1 MIEVKSIRSA
11 REKADPTDPLG
22 LRPAAEPATKF
33 LSSWAVGLLS
43 FGLYL
48 RSFLWQ
54 DHEAFAAAPAP
65 TQDKPQTPDPVVA
78 RLPAPEEPEA
88 TDEADADPTGS
99 QDLAV
104 SYFELPVVTGI
115 VQGVAF
121 APVPLM
127 PVEPLTAN
135 SSLPPFFSAT
145 GRLPVIEG
153 APPDGSFGGA
163 AIHATADQL
172 TYAPDNPPVAPTDTP
187 VAPPRP
193 SAEVIR
199 PDFGNSAP
207 PPAPPAPDTD
217 DPDAPIGRG
226 PDTPPDWSEGEEKEH
241 TPPRNR
247 APRNTGPVV
256 LGDVGSGALLAIT
269 LSHFLS
275 QTRDADGDPLRVT
288 IGQVGSGALIPQGDG
303 WQYAVDTDD
312 LGEVRITYTVSDG
325 EFDVAQT
332 AILNV
337 VENAFTGTGEDDRI
351 VGTHGRDVIEALG
364 GDDIVAG
371 LEGRDRIYGG
381 DGDDSIAGGDG
392 DDQLYGGDGDD
403 FIAGGGG
410 NDLIFGGAGDDR
422 LQGDDGDDI
431 VHGDAG
437 ADVIDGGAGQ
447 DHLYGGSDDDRVAG
461 GEGNDLLQGNDGQD
475 MLFGENGADHVLGG
489 TGHDVVF
496 GGAGDDRLH
505 GQDGNDSV
513 HGGDG
518 NDIVDGGAGLD
529 VLTGGA
535 GMDTLQGGLD
545 DDTLD
550 GGAGADLLSGDEG
563 HDQLSGGDGEDVIH
577 GGAGQDTIHGGADAD
592 IVFGG
597 ADNDVIAGDAG
608 HDILFGDEGSD
619 LIFGGDADD
628 ILSGGADADDVQG
641 GAGNDTVLADDDGAD
656 DLYDG
661 GDGAD
666 VLTYVNAT
674 EGVSFDLTDGVVTGM
689 TIGTDTIDGFE
700 TFVGSGNDDSFHV
713 SDGDG
718 VLTGS
723 GGADLY
729 DFVQGDRVDLARS
742 IYEITDF
749 SDDDRIW
756 ISRDDSRHQ
765 IRRDQR
771 SLEDRIEQGLDDYAA
786 DIGTAEPRLVFQ
798 HDWTNDFRRTVIEV
812 DFDRDDTIDLEIHLT
827 GDHVLLVEH
836 A

>member
-1 MIEVKSIRSA
+1 MIDVKSIRSA
-11 REKADPTDPLG
+11 KEKPDPSDPLG

-43 FGLYL
+43 VGLYI
-48 RSFLWQ
+48 RSFLWH
-54 DHEAFAAAPAP
+54 DHAAATEAP
-65 TQDKPQTPDPVVA
+65 STAPNTPQDRDPVA
-78 RLPAPEEPEA
+78 ERLPAPDEPGVVEDTSSPSA
-88 TDEADADPTGS
+88 GGE
-99 QDLAV
+99 DLAV
-104 SYFELPVVTGI
+104 SYFAAPVFTASVPGM
-115 VQGVAF
+115 AF
-121 APVPLM
+121 APAPLM
-127 PVEPLTAN
+127 SFERLTAN
-135 SSLPPFFSAT
+135 SSLPPFSSAT
-145 GRLPVIEG
+145 ARLPVIEG
-153 APPDGSFGGA
+153 LRPDSSFGGA
-163 AIHATADQL
+163 AVSLGTDQL
-172 TYAPDNPPVAPTDTP
+172 TYAGATP
-187 VAPPRP
+187 HAESPRP

-199 PDFGNSAP
+199 PDFGNTTPSRKPTAP
-207 PPAPPAPDTD
+207 VDQET
-217 DPDAPIGRG
+217 G
-226 PDTPPDWSEGEEKEH
+226 TPPEGPVGEDRPEEGPA

-247 APRNTGPVV
+247 APRNLGPVV

-275 QTRDADGDPLRVT
+275 QTRDADGDPLTVT

-325 EFDVAQT
+325 EFDIAQT

-337 VENAFTGTGEDDRI
+337 VENVFTGTGEDDRI

-392 DDQLYGGDGDD
+392 DDQLYGGAGDD

-447 DHLYGGSDDDRVAG
+447 DHLFGGSDDDRVAG
-461 GEGNDLLQGNDGQD
+461 GEGDDLLQGNDGQD
-475 MLFGENGADHVLGG
+475 LLFGDNGADHVFGG
-489 TGHDVVF
+489 RGHDMVF
-496 GGAGDDRLH
+496 GGAGDDRLY
-505 GQDGNDSV
+505 GQVGNDSI

-518 NDIVDGGAGLD
+518 NDILDGGAGLD

-535 GMDTLQGGLD
+535 GMDTLHGGPD

-577 GGAGQDTIHGGADAD
+577 GGSGQDTIHGGADAD

-597 ADNDVIAGDAG
+597 AGDDVIAGDAG
-608 HDILFGDEGSD
+608 HDILFGDAGSD
-619 LIFGGDADD
+619 LVSGGDADD
-628 ILSGGADADDVQG
+628 ILSGGDDADRVMG
-641 GAGNDTVLADDDGAD
+641 GAGNDTVLADDDAAD
-656 DLYDG
+656 DIYDG

-674 EGVSFDLTDGVVTGM
+674 DGVSFDLTDGIVTGLS
-689 TIGTDTIDGFE
+689 IGTDSIDGFE
-700 TFVGSGNDDSFHV
+700 AFVGSQHDDSFEA
-713 SDGDG
+713 SDGGG
-718 VLTGS
+718 VMTGN

-729 DFVQGDRVDLARS
+729 DFVQGDTVDLARS

-749 SDDDRIW
+749 GDDDRIW
-756 ISRDDSRHQ
+756 ISRDESRHQ

-798 HDWTNDFRRTVIEV
+798 HDWTNDYRRTVIEV